1 MVADNFL
8 VTASD
13 GASQKITINITIKL
27 SAAKT
32 QRTIPNIFIFHS
44 LFKYDFISLNAKGAD
59 LRHTSHGSPQTTF
72 KYGKSAPVWV
82 AVPIKKV
89 CSYSYGG
96 DCVTIEQYILH
107 SLRNASAKLVKKV
120 EKAGLFCAKDIKKA
134 TISYNS
140 GQKRGVGLRI
150 IC

>member
-107 SLRNASAKLVKKV
+107 SLRNASAKLQKSLQTAAAKVKKLLKLDSNGGDFV
-120 EKAGLFCAKDIKKA
+120 KNWMKWG
-134 TISYNS
+134 
-140 GQKRGVGLRI
+140 
-150 IC
+150 